1 MKMKHKGMTIIHQH
15 TVLVPS
21 VVSFTLCSE
30 SAPKQRQTNNR
41 SIVSFETKISNET
54 IDLFETF

>member
-21 VVSFTLCSE
+21 VVSLFVQNLH
-30 SAPKQRQTNNR
+30 R
-41 SIVSFETKISNET
+41 SSDKPITDQFFHLKPRFNK
-54 IDLFETF
+54 FETF